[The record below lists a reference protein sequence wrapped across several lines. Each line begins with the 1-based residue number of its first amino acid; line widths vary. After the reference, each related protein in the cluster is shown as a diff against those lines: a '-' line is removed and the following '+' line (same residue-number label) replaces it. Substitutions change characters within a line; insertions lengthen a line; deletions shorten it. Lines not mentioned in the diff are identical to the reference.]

1 MEEPPPGAGFATAPI
16 DQVFPIGLYQAQAIS
31 TVALRCFTQL
41 LHWRSSVTIAKLKAE
56 LEELHDN

>member
-1 MEEPPPGAGFATAPI
+1 MATAPI